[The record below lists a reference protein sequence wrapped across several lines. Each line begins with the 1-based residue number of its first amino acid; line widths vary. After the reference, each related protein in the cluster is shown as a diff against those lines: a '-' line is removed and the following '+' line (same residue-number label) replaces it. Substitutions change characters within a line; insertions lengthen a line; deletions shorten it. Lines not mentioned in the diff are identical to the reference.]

1 MLFVTGGDAGQ
12 LEEHESEMVI
22 LSMGMEAPADMR
34 DLQNTLNLQKT
45 PDDFY
50 QEAHPSCSR

>member
-1 MLFVTGGDAGQ
+1 
-12 LEEHESEMVI
+12 MVI

>member
-1 MLFVTGGDAGQ
+1 VLFVTGGDAGQ